1 MADHRTGLVGVIV
14 RVIAA
19 GILLLGSAAAE
30 QDSAASPIL
39 FALKGADGSSGY
51 LLGTMHSDEP
61 RVLSIV
67 DALGPELGQV
77 RRLVLEMVPDAVA
90 LLATAGAMVYTDGTS
105 LRQRIP
111 PELFESVRRIYR
123 QRGLPELLLE
133 YAKPWA
139 VALTLNL
146 PQTRDDVLDL
156 RLYKEAIGRRLPVFG
171 LETAQEQLAVFE
183 ELTERDQLQ
192 MLEFAVRDADKADAL
207 FRELVDAYV
216 KGDLGQLEALVA
228 EQEGAW
234 GPELE
239 QWFRQRMI
247 DKRNRLMVE
256 RMKAHL
262 QQGPAL
268 VAVGALH
275 LPGETGIVRLLR
287 DDGYTVVPLS
297 R

>member
-1 MADHRTGLVGVIV
+1 M
-14 RVIAA
+14 
-19 GILLLGSAAAE
+19 LGSAAAE